1 MPIQKR
7 FVELK
12 AKIPNTL
19 IICSS
24 MSQHPSWGKPLASH
38 MAVMCQ
44 MHCPNKR

>member
-38 MAVMCQ
+38 SLNMSDALS
-44 MHCPNKR
+44 N